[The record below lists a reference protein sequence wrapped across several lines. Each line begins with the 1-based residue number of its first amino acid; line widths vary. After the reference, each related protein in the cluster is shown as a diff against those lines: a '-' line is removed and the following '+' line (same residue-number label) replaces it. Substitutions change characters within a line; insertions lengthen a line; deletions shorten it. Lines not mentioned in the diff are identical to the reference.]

1 MHRTVAKDAQL
12 LQRGQRVAHAALGMA
27 RHDGQR
33 LVVVI
38 EALLLAH
45 VCQAMLNILIADA
58 MEIETLA
65 AREDGL
71 QNLLRVGGAQHKD
84 HVCRRLLE
92 RLEQRVERRRREHV
106 GLVDD
111 IDLVLAAHRAKLT
124 ELMISS
130 RTLSTPVRE
139 AASSS

>member
-1 MHRTVAKDAQL
+1 
-12 LQRGQRVAHAALGMA
+12 MA

-71 QNLLRVGGAQHKD
+71 QNLLRVGGAQHK
-84 HVCRRLLE
+84 RS
-92 RLEQRVERRRREHV
+92 RVPAAPR
-106 GLVDD
+106 
-111 IDLVLAAHRAKLT
+111 VLSSALNAAVVSMWT
-124 ELMISS
+124 SSMI
-130 RTLSTPVRE
+130 
-139 AASSS
+139 